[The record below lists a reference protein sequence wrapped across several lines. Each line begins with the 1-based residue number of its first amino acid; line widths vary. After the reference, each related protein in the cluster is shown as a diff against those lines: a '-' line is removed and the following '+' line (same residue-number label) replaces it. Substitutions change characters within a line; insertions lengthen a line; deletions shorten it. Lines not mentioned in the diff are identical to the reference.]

1 MAMNFKS
8 IALAASA
15 GLALTVPTIAE
26 ARTMRAVGSS
36 TVYPFAKMAAER
48 VARANPRL
56 GSPIIESTGT
66 GGGFKLF
73 CAGVGERFPDIANA
87 SRRMKSK
94 EAAQCAANGVKDVTE
109 IQIGL
114 DGVALATARQTAH
127 FGHHPARPLPGDR
140 QDAVRQ
146 AQPGQDLEGRQR
158 QAAGAADPRLRPAV
172 DLGHARRARRI
183 ADDPAVRSQCLDGRA
198 EEERRGQ
205 VQGGVHRRSAP
216 TAPSSKPARTTIS
229 SSRSSPPIPARS
241 ASSATASSRRMR
253 RKVKGVAIN
262 GVAPNYATISTFQYP
277 GARPLYIYVKNAH
290 VRAIPAIRAFVAEIT
305 KESAIGPKGYML
317 AGGLVAAPNGVR
329 ARAQQAARTLSPVKF
344 ADLK

>member
-1 MAMNFKS
+1 MCPPKGMTQAMNFKS

-87 SRRMKSK
+87 SRRMKGK

-114 DGVALATARQTAH
+114 DGVALATARQT
-127 FGHHPARPLPGDR
+127 GISGITQRDLIVVKSVVMLLVC
-140 QDAVRQ
+140 AVIVVNFLV
-146 AQPGQDLEGRQR
+146 DLSYILV
-158 QAAGAADPRLRPAV
+158 DPRLR
-172 DLGHARRARRI
+172 RR
-183 ADDPAVRSQCLDGRA
+183 
-198 EEERRGQ
+198 
-205 VQGGVHRRSAP
+205 
-216 TAPSSKPARTTIS
+216 T
-229 SSRSSPPIPARS
+229 
-241 ASSATASSRRMR
+241 
-253 RKVKGVAIN
+253 
-262 GVAPNYATISTFQYP
+262 
-277 GARPLYIYVKNAH
+277 
-290 VRAIPAIRAFVAEIT
+290 
-305 KESAIGPKGYML
+305 
-317 AGGLVAAPNGVR
+317 
-329 ARAQQAARTLSPVKF
+329 
-344 ADLK
+344 